1 MIKHLSFN
9 CFLVGWFIQPTY
21 MNNYISFPN
30 SLQALSYKS
39 KKYSIYLAVY
49 NICSKHFC
57 IDIDSILEKD

>member
-9 CFLVGWFIQPTY
+9 CFLVGWLMQPTY

-39 KKYSIYLAVY
+39 KKYSIYLAFY
-49 NICSKHFC
+49 NICSKHLC

>member
-9 CFLVGWFIQPTY
+9 CFLVGWFTQPTY

-39 KKYSIYLAVY
+39 KKYSIYLAVC
-49 NICSKHFC
+49 NIFPKHVSV
-57 IDIDSILEKD
+57 DIDSILEKD